1 MDTTTTKE
9 QIMFGAS
16 QTAGALAVTIAGL
29 LTLSAPAMAA
39 EEGAPAPSLEVTTR
53 SHYEPE
59 IPSEPG
65 KTELDIRATF
75 GWDVKVTVR
84 AHGAI
89 VLSEDSPIEEAD
101 EFNSGPGVLHVS
113 FVGWS
118 CKQPGTVYSYEAT
131 ATPEFSEEP
140 PLTKTGSFVGA
151 SRRQCDEAPR
161 LARRKHLEEVRRQRD
176 EELASQRRF
185 EANCRTVGG
194 KPVVLQTRQ
203 GPYMVCRSQ
212 TGGIVES

>member
-1 MDTTTTKE
+1 MDTTTKE

-16 QTAGALAVTIAGL
+16 RTAGALAVTIAGL
-29 LTLSAPAMAA
+29 LTLPTAAMAV
-39 EEGAPAPSLEVTTR
+39 EEGAPSPSLEVTTR

-65 KTELDIRATF
+65 KTELDIQATF

-89 VLSEDSPIEEAD
+89 VLSEESPIEEAD

-113 FVGWS
+113 FVSWS
-118 CKQPGTVYSYEAT
+118 CKQPETVYSYEVT
-131 ATPEFSEEP
+131 ATPEFSEET
-140 PLTKTGSFVGA
+140 PLTRSGSFVGA
-151 SRRQCDEAPR
+151 SRRQCHEAPR
-161 LARRKHLEEVRRQRD
+161 LALRKHREEVRRRRD
-176 EELASQRRF
+176 EELARRWRF

-194 KPVVLQTRQ
+194 KPVILQTRQ